1 MLPITHVIAC
11 PHCAALTLHQP
22 RWACIQFRRRVWSDG
37 YALPEEAPPCTLL
50 RCQSCTQ
57 FFWQEQAVKVG
68 SFRPYPE
75 ASCRQLDPAWL
86 AAPWV
91 AALTEAQCAQALTA
105 GLARTREQ
113 ERVLRTWVWW
123 RGNDR
128 FRDLSAEQALGRRAR
143 RRLQR
148 TPAALPVSDGSLPHA
163 SRENLHRL
171 LPLLSPWSQAQ
182 LLLKACALL
191 QLGEFDQADD
201 LLSWANAAQDA
212 VLVRQLQMQCAARE
226 AGVRELSIS

>member
-1 MLPITHVIAC
+1 
-11 PHCAALTLHQP
+11 
-22 RWACIQFRRRVWSDG
+22 
-37 YALPEEAPPCTLL
+37 
-50 RCQSCTQ
+50 
-57 FFWQEQAVKVG
+57 VG

-75 ASCRQLDPAWL
+75 ASCRQLDPSWL

-91 AALTEAQCAQALTA
+91 AALTEAQCYQALA
-105 GLARTREQ
+105 IGLARTREQ
-113 ERVLRTWVWW
+113 ERVLRSWAWW

-128 FRDLSAEQALGRRAR
+128 FRDLSAEEALSRRAR
-143 RRLQR
+143 RRLRR
-148 TPAALPVSDGSLPHA
+148 TPAALPVSGGSLQGA
-163 SRENLHRL
+163 SRDNLHRL

-191 QLGEFDQADD
+191 QLGEFDLADD

-212 VLVRQLQMQCAARE
+212 VLVRQLTMQCAARE